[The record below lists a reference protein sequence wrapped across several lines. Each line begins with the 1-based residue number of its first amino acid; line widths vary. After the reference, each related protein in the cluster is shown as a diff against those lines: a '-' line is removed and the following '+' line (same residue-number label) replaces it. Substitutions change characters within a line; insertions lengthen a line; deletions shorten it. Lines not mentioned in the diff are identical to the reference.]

1 MIADP
6 LERFTISTEH
16 ALQQVSQEL
25 ANDGDRLRER
35 IKNAIASSQVL
46 IGSFSPEVAQEFVAK
61 REQLTEELAVHL
73 KACRTKIREAQK
85 HDLADRKT
93 SKRMLSSI
101 EELDAMLLN
110 ERAALARNR
119 VKLEFGILSY
129 PTHARIGEAYLA
141 TIEENLP
148 QLSGARVTKQR
159 ARDTCDQHQFKT
171 LVRQAYTP
179 TQGTTQY
186 DPPSE
191 GPPMLWCPVTRAWH
205 DVMNTTVAHIV
216 PSRIGGFNAAYI
228 FGVSVEE
235 GRETIW
241 DYKNGL
247 VLHKRIGQALDA
259 AQLVLVPD
267 GESVEGLNVV
277 VLDESLLDKTPFVG
291 GPKYRDLNNS
301 TFQFKTNA
309 RPLKRNLY
317 FLCLINLFCR
327 SRLFVDG
334 SDRDQEN
341 IEMARVW
348 GSTRGEWMRGSIVR
362 ALALE
367 VGNML

>member
-6 LERFTISTEH
+6 LEQFTISTEH
-16 ALQQVSQEL
+16 ALQQVGQEL
-25 ANDGDRLRER
+25 ANDSDRLRER
-35 IKNAIASSQVL
+35 IRNAIASSQLL
-46 IGSFSPEVAQEFVAK
+46 IGSFAPEAAQKFVAK

-73 KACRTKIREAQK
+73 KACRTKIREAQE

-141 TIEENLP
+141 TIVENLP

-159 ARDTCDQHQFKT
+159 ARDTCDQHQF
-171 LVRQAYTP
+171 RHCE
-179 TQGTTQY
+179 
-186 DPPSE
+186 D
-191 GPPMLWCPVTRAWH
+191 PPMLWFPVTRAWH

-228 FGVSVEE
+228 FGVPVEE
-235 GRETIW
+235 GWKTIW

-259 AQLVLVPD
+259 AQLVLVPN
-267 GESVEGLNVV
+267 GESVEGLKVGL
-277 VLDESLLDKTPFVG
+277 LDESLLDKTPFV
-291 GPKYRDLNNS
+291 
-301 TFQFKTNA
+301 
-309 RPLKRNLY
+309 
-317 FLCLINLFCR
+317 
-327 SRLFVDG
+327 
-334 SDRDQEN
+334 
-341 IEMARVW
+341 
-348 GSTRGEWMRGSIVR
+348 
-362 ALALE
+362 
-367 VGNML
+367 